1 MNKKLPKTVTCDNK
15 WKVKN
20 RYLLSYHDYTFFYP
34 VLFHNIKLVVKFHN
48 LETNNDFLSALDC
61 LKTQIYTL
69 KNSEQRFIHVRFGNS
84 AIFIEKHYDCN
95 YYFYYLVGIA
105 IWKL

>member
-1 MNKKLPKTVTCDNK
+1 MNKKLPKTVTCANK

-34 VLFHNIKLVVKFHN
+34 ELLHNIKRVVKFYE
-48 LETNNDFLSALDC
+48 LETNNDFLSALDSM
-61 LKTQIYTL
+61 KTQIYTL
-69 KNSEQRFIHVRFGNS
+69 NGVQKYIYVRFRDSG
-84 AIFIEKHYDCN
+84 IFIEKHYDPD

-105 IWKL
+105 I